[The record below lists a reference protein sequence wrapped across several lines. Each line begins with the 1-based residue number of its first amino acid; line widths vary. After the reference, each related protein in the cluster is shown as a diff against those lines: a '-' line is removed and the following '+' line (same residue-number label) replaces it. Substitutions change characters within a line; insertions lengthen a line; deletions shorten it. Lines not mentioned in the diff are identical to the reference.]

1 MDDATRLPEDRLP
14 DDGEVDVAL
23 AEVVGE
29 LTHVVLG
36 VFRSRGF
43 GIAEQLAA
51 VRRDPLEV
59 LEVFALTLHGLAD
72 GLVDPSSEW
81 LEG

>member
-1 MDDATRLPEDRLP
+1 MDNATRPPEDVPGDRA
-14 DDGEVDVAL
+14 EVDVAL

-36 VFRSRGF
+36 VFRARGF
-43 GIAEQLAA
+43 GLAEQL
-51 VRRDPLEV
+51 VQVGRDPHEV
-59 LEVFALTLHGLAD
+59 LDVFAVTLYGLAA
-72 GLVDPSSEW
+72 GLEAPSLEW